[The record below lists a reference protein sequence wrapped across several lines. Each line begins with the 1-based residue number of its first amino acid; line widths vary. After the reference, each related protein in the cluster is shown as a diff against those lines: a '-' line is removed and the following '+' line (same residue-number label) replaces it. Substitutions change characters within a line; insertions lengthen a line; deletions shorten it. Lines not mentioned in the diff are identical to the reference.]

1 MPEMEELIRGIW
13 LLYLCIS
20 SKHRIN
26 SKRFAILCKKTK
38 KEYFKIFKNPEDR
51 RSWKLVI
58 PTAHQIWDHPELM
71 DELPAASGLLTEHG
85 SEGNNKFIKM
95 TYQYLTRKCS
105 RQKKMEDFFCRLLKK
120 SDMKFQ
126 SYLIPRYLKNR
137 PAEAYPP
144 EVIACFED
152 PSVVIGRTT
161 AAADNGNTSD
171 EGDDDDPN
179 FVDPDPMDESSDEE
193 VFNDDDMD
201 EVSVTNERGTG
212 SEDESEPV
220 ETDGDN
226 DPNEIR
232 LRSKY
237 ANFWAELSS
246 DEEPME
252 GVETTD
258 SMEID

>member
-1 MPEMEELIRGIW
+1 MAFTGIRDFITINPFISFPGLFVPKKFNEMEELIRGIW

-120 SDMKFQ
+120 SDMRFGGPWEF
-126 SYLIPRYLKNR
+126 SIANR
-137 PAEAYPP
+137 GLS
-144 EVIACFED
+144 ILL
-152 PSVVIGRTT
+152 
-161 AAADNGNTSD
+161 
-171 EGDDDDPN
+171 
-179 FVDPDPMDESSDEE
+179 MD
-193 VFNDDDMD
+193 F
-201 EVSVTNERGTG
+201 
-212 SEDESEPV
+212 
-220 ETDGDN
+220 
-226 DPNEIR
+226 
-232 LRSKY
+232 
-237 ANFWAELSS
+237 FLSFIS
-246 DEEPME
+246 L
-252 GVETTD
+252 
-258 SMEID
+258 